1 MRSSLPQLC
10 PRRVGK
16 ISPDNRVKQP
26 IERMLMPASSEFVA
40 LCRSQVALLTQALRA
55 SLSVVYLTQELQE
68 GAEAK
73 LIPIVAYPETAAVWD
88 DTHPLALV
96 PSSEVSAIAPIP
108 RLLQAAPPAMP
119 PAQPKQN
126 SRTPSFSSDAQP
138 TPDKD
143 WDENSRQQQRQ
154 IVLPLIH
161 EGVVMGLLVT
171 SREDQPWNEREI
183 AQIERIAHTLTLAY
197 ILDKRSQWLEQKYR
211 QQQQLQTQQQDML
224 DNLLHQLRNPLTA
237 LRTFGKLLLR
247 RLLPSDANRDIAK
260 SIVRESDRLQELLL
274 QMERATDTDAGPPA
288 LPPAPFPANRQSPP
302 AQPLPL
308 LPASPLE
315 SRSVTEVLEPLL
327 VSATAMAGERQLTL
341 LADIPP
347 DLPPVLCH
355 PKALPEVLSNLID
368 NALKYT
374 PAGGLIYIRAGDW
387 QKATAAGELPGKGEN
402 LSSFLHPCQKMAIA
416 ISDTGPGIPPQ
427 DLQRLFQRHYRGVQ
441 AKTGIP
447 GTGLGLAIAKDL
459 LEQMQGEI
467 EVFSPAESRWL
478 PTDTPEIPGTGP
490 GTTFVVWLPVAR

>member
-1 MRSSLPQLC
+1 
-10 PRRVGK
+10 
-16 ISPDNRVKQP
+16 
-26 IERMLMPASSEFVA
+26 MLSPASSEFVA

-55 SLSVVYLTQELQE
+55 SLSVVYLAQELQE

-73 LIPIVAYPETAAVWD
+73 LIPIVAYPETAAVWE

-96 PSSEVSAIAPIP
+96 PSTEVSAIAPIP

-119 PAQPKQN
+119 PARPKQD
-126 SRTPSFSSDAQP
+126 SRTPSLGSDAQAA
-138 TPDKD
+138 PDKD
-143 WDENSRQQQRQ
+143 WDENSWPQQGQ

-211 QQQQLQTQQQDML
+211 QQQLLQAQQQDLL

-247 RLLPSDANRDIAK
+247 RLLPKDANRDIAN
-260 SIVRESDRLQELLL
+260 SIIRESDRLQELLL
-274 QMERATDTDAGPPA
+274 QMERATDPDAGEPA
-288 LPPAPFPANRQSPP
+288 LPPAPRAADRQPP
-302 AQPLPL
+302 AGGSVPL

-315 SRSVTEVLEPLL
+315 SHAVAEVLQPLL
-327 VSATAMAGERQLTL
+327 LSAAAIAGERQLTL
-341 LADIPP
+341 KADIPP

-355 PKALPEVLSNLID
+355 PKALLEVLSNLTD

-374 PAGGLIYIRAGDW
+374 RAGGQIYIRAGDR
-387 QKATAAGELPGKGEN
+387 QKAKAAGELPPTGDN
-402 LSSFLHPCQKMAIA
+402 FSPSPHPSEMMAIA

-441 AKTGIP
+441 AQTEIP

-467 EVFSPAESRWL
+467 EVFSPALSRWL
-478 PTDTPEIPGTGP
+478 PTDTPQVPATGP
-490 GTTFVVWLPVAR
+490 GTTFVVWLPVARQS

>member
-1 MRSSLPQLC
+1 
-10 PRRVGK
+10 
-16 ISPDNRVKQP
+16 
-26 IERMLMPASSEFVA
+26 
-40 LCRSQVALLTQALRA
+40 
-55 SLSVVYLTQELQE
+55 
-68 GAEAK
+68 
-73 LIPIVAYPETAAVWD
+73 
-88 DTHPLALV
+88 
-96 PSSEVSAIAPIP
+96 
-108 RLLQAAPPAMP
+108 MP
-119 PAQPKQN
+119 PALPKQN
-126 SRTPSFSSDAQP
+126 FRTPSFTSDAEP
-138 TPDKD
+138 APDSN
-143 WDENSRQQQRQ
+143 WDENSWQQQRQ

-211 QQQQLQTQQQDML
+211 QQQLLQAQQQDLL

-247 RLLPSDANRDIAK
+247 RLLPKDANRDIAN
-260 SIVRESDRLQELLL
+260 SIIRESDRLQELLL
-274 QMERATDTDAGPPA
+274 QMERATDPDAGEPA
-288 LPPAPFPANRQSPP
+288 LPPATSAADRQPTMGG
-302 AQPLPL
+302 PLPL

-315 SRSVTEVLEPLL
+315 SRSVAEVLQPLL
-327 VSATAMAGERQLTL
+327 LSAAAIAGERQLTL
-341 LADIPP
+341 KAHIPL

-374 PAGGLIYIRAGDW
+374 PAGGQIYISAGDR
-387 QKATAAGELPGKGEN
+387 QQAKAAGELPATGDN
-402 LSSFLHPCQKMAIA
+402 FSPPLHPSQMIAIA

-441 AKTGIP
+441 AQTEIP

-467 EVFSPAESRWL
+467 EVFSPALSRWL
-478 PTDTPEIPGTGP
+478 PTDSPQLPGTGP
-490 GTTFVVWLPVAR
+490 GTTFVVWLPVARQS

>member
-1 MRSSLPQLC
+1 
-10 PRRVGK
+10 
-16 ISPDNRVKQP
+16 
-26 IERMLMPASSEFVA
+26 MLMPASSEFVA

-126 SRTPSFSSDAQP
+126 SRTPSFASDAQP
-138 TPDKD
+138 PPDKD
-143 WDENSRQQQRQ
+143 WDENSWQQQRQ

-211 QQQQLQTQQQDML
+211 QQQLLQTQQQDLL

-274 QMERATDTDAGPPA
+274 QMERATDPDAGEPA
-288 LPPAPFPANRQSPP
+288 LPPAPLAADRQPP
-302 AQPLPL
+302 VGGPLPL

-315 SRSVTEVLEPLL
+315 SRSVAEVLQPLL
-327 VSATAMAGERQLTL
+327 LSAAAIAGERQLTL

-374 PAGGLIYIRAGDW
+374 PAGGQIYMRAGDR
-387 QKATAAGELPGKGEN
+387 QKATAAGELPGKEN
-402 LSSFLHPCQKMAIA
+402 LSSFQHRAEMMAIA

-427 DLQRLFQRHYRGVQ
+427 DLQRLFERHYRGVQ
-441 AKTGIP
+441 AQTGIP

-478 PTDTPEIPGTGP
+478 PADSPESPGTGA
-490 GTTFVVWLPVAR
+490 GTTFVIWLPVAR